1 MQDLVEIGKFGFRF
15 TCQPGCT
22 NCCRQPGE
30 VWLTEE
36 DRDRIAAHLGLS
48 VKVFVESY
56 CADEDELKLSIPAS
70 DSCHFL
76 LEEGCSIHK
85 VKPVQ
90 CRTYPFWPEHVRMR
104 SSWKKLEHVCP
115 GVGVGEL
122 LPVEDVRAVAQECAD
137 AFSFNPPVAPA
148 PTE

>member
-1 MQDLVEIGKFGFRF
+1 MNDDVEIGKFGFRF
-15 TCQPGCT
+15 ECQPGCT

-30 VWLTEE
+30 VWLTAE

-48 VKVFVESY
+48 VRAFVERY
-56 CADEDELKLSIPAS
+56 CTREEDDELKLSVPAA

-76 LEEGCSIHK
+76 LEEGCSIHD

-90 CRTYPFWPEHVRMR
+90 CRTYPFWPEHVRTR
-104 SSWKKLEHVCP
+104 PSWKKLERVCP

-122 LPVEDVRAVAQECAD
+122 LPVEQVRAAAQECAD
-137 AFSFNPPVAPA
+137 AFTLNPPVAP
-148 PTE
+148 EG